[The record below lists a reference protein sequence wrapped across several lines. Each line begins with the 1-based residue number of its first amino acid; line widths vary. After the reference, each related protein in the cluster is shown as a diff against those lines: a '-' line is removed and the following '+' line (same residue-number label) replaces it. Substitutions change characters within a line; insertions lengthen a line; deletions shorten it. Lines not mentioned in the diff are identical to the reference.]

1 MKEHEPASNTQAE
14 RLLTVKEAAALLAV
28 KTRTIY
34 AWVQQRRIPFRR
46 AGRLLRFDRVQL
58 LNWSSEQAEEKNSN
72 DLLRVINW

>member
-14 RLLTVKEAAALLAV
+14 RLLTVQEAAALLAV

>member
-1 MKEHEPASNTQAE
+1 MKEHEPASNMQSE
-14 RLLTVKEAAALLAV
+14 RLLTVKEAADFLAV

-46 AGRLLRFDRVQL
+46 AGRLLRFDRVEL
-58 LNWSSEQAEEKNSN
+58 SKWASAQAEEKNSK